1 MELEDIPECPPLP
14 YPMLDKLSKE
24 HELFK
29 SALAIGKYVAKIYD
43 QGLIIANRSLNVCVN
58 LQEDIF
64 LHITNK
70 HSNDNKICKHYG
82 KCLEE
87 NYQQSVDLTNPA
99 TVAVIKDVLSRMG
112 RKKELISVLQRMDTN
127 WIEHLNS
134 LTIQLLP
141 KNWFSH
147 NTTVYKIVA
156 MCVLLFDN
164 EGGWIFI
171 TKILEKLGIQVTHE
185 LSNYLTQLDGMAGNN
200 MERKN
205 SNTGKKARTNSHMG
219 RREQVVENYKKEWK
233 TGTKIQPGAA
243 RNLKYPSENEDDE
256 DKDESAAAV
265 EEVVEEEVVEEEDEA
280 GEDDSFLNYLENAD
294 LTYNTNKCKIEIGI
308 DSIASSSSSSSSST
322 DEFRIWGGY
331 I

>member
-1 MELEDIPECPPLP
+1 M
-14 YPMLDKLSKE
+14 
-24 HELFK
+24 
-29 SALAIGKYVAKIYD
+29 
-43 QGLIIANRSLNVCVN
+43 
-58 LQEDIF
+58 
-64 LHITNK
+64 
-70 HSNDNKICKHYG
+70 
-82 KCLEE
+82 
-87 NYQQSVDLTNPA
+87 
-99 TVAVIKDVLSRMG
+99 
-112 RKKELISVLQRMDTN
+112 
-127 WIEHLNS
+127 
-134 LTIQLLP
+134 
-141 KNWFSH
+141 
-147 NTTVYKIVA
+147 
-156 MCVLLFDN
+156 
-164 EGGWIFI
+164 
-171 TKILEKLGIQVTHE
+171 GIQVTHE

-322 DEFRIWGGY
+322 DEFRMWGGY